1 MSDLVERGTRIARH
15 MVSIADASQRADG
28 ADIPL
33 GEQCREA
40 ADVVLSQAAR
50 IQAIETSLA
59 EAEDRL
65 DHAVQCHEAL
75 MTEQRRQVLEEAEKV
90 ADTTMRRE
98 VTGLKLD
105 SSYRAGVRWA
115 GERIKDAIRAL
126 ASDEVKP

>member
-1 MSDLVERGTRIARH
+1 MQMSDLVERLREQANRAANWYRH
-15 MVSIADASQRADG
+15 DDAAT
-28 ADIPL
+28 
-33 GEQCREA
+33 CTEA
-40 ADVVLSQAAR
+40 AAR
-50 IQAIETSLA
+50 IQALETSLA